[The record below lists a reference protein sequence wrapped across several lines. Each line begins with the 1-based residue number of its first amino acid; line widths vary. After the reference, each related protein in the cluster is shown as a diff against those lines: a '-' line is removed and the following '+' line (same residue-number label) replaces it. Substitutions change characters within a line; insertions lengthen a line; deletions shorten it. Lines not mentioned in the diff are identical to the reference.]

1 MKNRSATPPVSRPAP
16 PADSGLRVRL
26 FRAAL
31 ALCFLGSLALSYRLW
46 TSERDYP
53 LVPVLDGL
61 PQPPAPVNAVLF
73 WAMAAALLAAAA
85 LPRPRVALAVVLGI
99 GGVWAVLDQNRWQ
112 PYFAFYM
119 VGVLCLWL
127 SARAEAAPDR
137 RHASAWW
144 LVPFQL
150 LVGSMYVWSGLHK
163 LNRHYVATDFL
174 LTAKPLLGW
183 LGAEP
188 ASVPAG
194 LVTVL
199 ALLSAVLEL
208 GFGVLLWVPKLRRAG
223 VVGLTATHL
232 FVLAMIGPLG
242 ADYNRVVWPWNVAAV
257 AALWLLFWPEGT
269 GTQPAALLRAWL
281 APADPRGRGGAGVPR
296 GLAWT
301 CGAVLLLFGV
311 LPALSLAERWDAGL
325 SWQMYAGKERIAVL
339 FHEGDARA
347 ALPPAG
353 AAAERAAGQ
362 VNLGAWSMAELSA
375 TPVLADRVLLRIGS
389 ALARRAPGANVGLAI
404 GGTPDVFFGERETRY
419 FVFPAPGHEPVD
431 VSGQYRVELQE
442 DVGM

>member
-1 MKNRSATPPVSRPAP
+1 MDGTAPAPRLDP
-16 PADSGLRVRL
+16 PADGGRWVRL

-31 ALCFLGSLALSYRLW
+31 ALCFLGSLTLSYRLW
-46 TSERDYP
+46 TAERDYP
-53 LVPVLDGL
+53 PVPVLDGL
-61 PQPPAPVNAVLF
+61 PQPPAPVGVLLF
-73 WAMAAALLAAAA
+73 GVMAAALLGAAV
-85 LPRPRVALAVVLGI
+85 LPRPKPALAAVLGI
-99 GGVWAVLDQNRWQ
+99 GTVWAALDQSRWQ

-127 SARAEAAPDR
+127 AARAEADPQR
-137 RHASAWW
+137 RHVPARYLA
-144 LVPFQL
+144 PFQL
-150 LVGSMYVWSGLHK
+150 LVGCMYVWSGLHK
-163 LNRHYVATDFL
+163 LNRHYVDTDFL

-183 LGAEP
+183 LGIAP
-188 ASVPAG
+188 AAVPAG

-208 GFGVLLWVPKLRRAG
+208 GFGVLLWAPKLRRAG

-232 FVLAMIGPLG
+232 FVLTMIGPLG

-269 GTQPAALLRAWL
+269 GTQPGRVLRAWL
-281 APADPRGRGGAGVPR
+281 APADPRGRGGPPVPR

-311 LPALSLAERWDAGL
+311 LPALSLVERWDAAL

-339 FHEGDARA
+339 FHEGDPRA

-353 AAAERAAGQ
+353 AAAARAAGQ
-362 VNLGAWSMAELSA
+362 VNLGAWSMAELHA

-389 ALARRAPGANVGLAI
+389 ALARRAPAANVSLAI
-404 GGTPDVFFGERETRY
+404 GGAPDVFFGERETRY
-419 FVFPAPGHEPVD
+419 FVFPAPEHEPVD
-431 VSGQYRVELQE
+431 VSQQYRVEMQE
-442 DVGM
+442 DAGT